1 MGVRK
6 RVLSQRSSRHGK
18 GAEGSD
24 PGIWGVLGHPA
35 GHSVELK

>member
-6 RVLSQRSSRHGK
+6 RVLSQRSGRHGK
-18 GAEGSD
+18 GPEGSN

-35 GHSVELK
+35 GHNVELK